1 MTDTETK
8 RMLDDAVTGL
18 LSRHWSL
25 EAAKAWQE
33 ETLPE
38 NLWHAFMDAGLVG
51 LGLDE
56 HPSLAESVGVYRL
69 AAALAA
75 PLPLVETFLARNI
88 AAKAG
93 LELPDGPATV
103 VWQARDLALAKA
115 GTGWQ
120 VVGQVARVPWAR
132 AAAAIV
138 LCVPHGDGYVA
149 GVLDGRDVAIQPGRN
164 LAGEP
169 RDTIHCRDVTLKQG
183 KTLRGRELEVWVGAK
198 GACLRAAQMAGALEG
213 ALTMAVRYSGER
225 SQFGRTLNRFQ
236 AIQQMLA
243 ALAGEV
249 AAANAAAEAGVET
262 LQGED
267 GLLACAIAKVRCG
280 EAASKGAA
288 IAHQVHGAMGF
299 TREYPLHVLTRR
311 LWSWRDEFGNERF
324 WARWLGARLQQ
335 RGAEAL
341 WPFVSG
347 FS

>member
-1 MTDTETK
+1 MTDMETK
-8 RMLDDAVTGL
+8 RLLDEAVMRL

-33 ETLPE
+33 ETLPQP
-38 NLWHAFMDAGLVG
+38 LWHAFVDAGLVG

-56 HPSLAESVGVYRL
+56 GPSLAESMGVYRL
-69 AAALAA
+69 TAGVAA
-75 PLPLVETFLARNI
+75 PLPLVETFLARNM

-103 VWQARDLALAKA
+103 VWQANGLAVDKVGDGLQV
-115 GTGWQ
+115 TGQ
-120 VVGQVARVPWAR
+120 AERVPWAR
-132 AAAAIV
+132 SAVAIV
-138 LCVPHGDGYVA
+138 LCVPHGDGYA
-149 GVLDGRDVAIQPGRN
+149 TGFLDGSDVEIQPGRN

-169 RDTIHCRDVTLKQG
+169 RDTVRCAGVMLRQG
-183 KTLRGRELEVWVGAK
+183 KTLRGRQLELWLSAK

-225 SQFGRTLNRFQ
+225 VQFGRTLNRFQ

-243 ALAGEV
+243 VLAGEV
-249 AAANAAAEAGVET
+249 AAANAAADAGVDA

-311 LWSWRDEFGNERF
+311 LWSWRDEYGNERF
-324 WARWLGARLQQ
+324 WARWLGERLQQ
-335 RGAEAL
+335 RGAAAL